1 MSFFA
6 TMTGV
11 ALAQTQAQAQAQAPT
26 GVGQLLAS
34 PIVMMGV
41 IFAIIYFL
49 IMRPQQKK
57 QREHQDLLRNLK
69 KGDRVVTL
77 SGIYGIITALD
88 EKIISLQV
96 DGKVRIKISRQSVSG
111 LSDEDLN

>member
-1 MSFFA
+1 
-6 TMTGV
+6 MTGV
-11 ALAQTQAQAQAQAPT
+11 ALAQTQAPAAGPQ
-26 GVGQLLAS
+26 GVGQILGS

-77 SGIYGIITALD
+77 SGIYGTINALD

-111 LSDEDLN
+111 LSEEDLN

>member
-1 MSFFA
+1 MLFFA
-6 TMTGV
+6 TMSGA
-11 ALAQTQAQAQAQAPT
+11 ALAQTQAPAQAPP
-26 GVGQLLAS
+26 GAGQFLAS

-69 KGDRVVTL
+69 KGDRIVTM
-77 SGIYGIITALD
+77 SGIYGTIAALD
-88 EKIISLQV
+88 EKVISLQV
-96 DGKVRIKISRQSVSG
+96 DSKVRVKISRQSVSG
-111 LSDEDLN
+111 LSDEDLS

>member
-1 MSFFA
+1 MLFFG
-6 TMTGV
+6 TLTGV
-11 ALAQTQAQAQAQAPT
+11 AFAQVQAPAA
-26 GVGQLLAS
+26 GPPGAGQFLAS

>member
-1 MSFFA
+1 MLFFA
-6 TMTGV
+6 TMTGA
-11 ALAQTQAQAQAQAPT
+11 ALAQTEAPA
-26 GVGQLLAS
+26 GGLPGAGQFLAS

-77 SGIYGIITALD
+77 SGIYGTITALD

-96 DGKVRIKISRQSVSG
+96 DGKVRIKISRQAVSG
-111 LSDEDLN
+111 LSDEDIS

>member
-1 MSFFA
+1 MLFFA

-11 ALAQTQAQAQAQAPT
+11 ALAQTQAPVAGPQ
-26 GVGQLLAS
+26 GVGQILAS
-34 PIVMMGV
+34 PIVMMVV

-77 SGIYGIITALD
+77 SGIYGTISALD
-88 EKIISLQV
+88 EKIVSLQV
-96 DGKVRIKISRQSVSG
+96 DGKVRIKVSRQSVSG
-111 LSDEDLN
+111 LSDEDIA

>member
-11 ALAQTQAQAQAQAPT
+11 ALAQTQAPAPGPP

-69 KGDRVVTL
+69 KGDRVVTM
-77 SGIYGIITALD
+77 SGIYGTIASLD

-111 LSDEDLN
+111 LSDEDLE

>member
-1 MSFFA
+1 MSFFT

-11 ALAQTQAQAQAQAPT
+11 AMAQTQAPAAVPP
-26 GVGQLLAS
+26 GPGQFLAS

-69 KGDRVVTL
+69 KGDRVVTM
-77 SGIYGIITALD
+77 SGIYGTISALD
-88 EKIISLQV
+88 EKVVSLQV
-96 DGKVRIKISRQSVSG
+96 DGKVRIKVSRQSVSG
-111 LSDEDLN
+111 LSDEDIG